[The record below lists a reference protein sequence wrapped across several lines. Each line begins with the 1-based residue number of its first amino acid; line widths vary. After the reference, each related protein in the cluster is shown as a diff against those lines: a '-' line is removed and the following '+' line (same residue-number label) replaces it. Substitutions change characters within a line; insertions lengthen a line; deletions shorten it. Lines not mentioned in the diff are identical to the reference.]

1 MIMMIY
7 CNFWRWCH

>member
-7 CNFWRWCH
+7 TWYNCAT

>member
-7 CNFWRWCH
+7 DD